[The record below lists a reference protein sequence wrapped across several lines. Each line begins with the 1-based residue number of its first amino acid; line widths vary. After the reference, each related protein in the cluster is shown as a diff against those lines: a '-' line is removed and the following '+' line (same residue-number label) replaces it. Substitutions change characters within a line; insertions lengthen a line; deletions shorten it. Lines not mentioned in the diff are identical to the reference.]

1 MQNNKKLIISVA
13 NNRFST
19 NLKNISL
26 TWNEFLKRIST
37 PVRTSETYEQFL
49 SFDKGRRDNLKDVGG
64 FIAGETKDGR
74 RTAGSVINRC
84 MITLDADDINPGE
97 TQKILKFLDGLQCAF
112 AVYSTRNHSSY
123 KPRLRIIIPTNR
135 LMTLDEYEPVA
146 RKIASYIGVEIM
158 DTSTYQSNRLMYW
171 PSCSIDGEF
180 IFWTNQIQRPIAD
193 VDEILK
199 LYKNWTNTDEWPK
212 SQKENKI
219 IKKNIIGEI
228 KKQEDPTLKNNVVG
242 IFCRIYDIHSAIEN
256 FLTDVYAPGNTLD
269 KYTHIGS
276 STANG
281 ATVYENGKFLYSY
294 HATDPA
300 HGILCNS
307 FDLVRI
313 HKFGQLDEEYLK
325 AKGATK
331 PSYKAMYEFAES
343 LPEIKAEKHQGAI
356 KEFEENP
363 EKGLATL
370 FFDNKKFLIEDF
382 CKYFIENEHLGLIN
396 GELYIYDNGAYIADD
411 KVIQRKILRLIPG
424 MLESK
429 RNECIKYMRLLVL
442 DNELEDNTN
451 YVCFKNGNFNLT
463 TKELTEHNPNI
474 ITTNLIAHNYT
485 ENAYSPLVDITL
497 NKICC
502 NDLALRN
509 LIEELIGYTFYRNN
523 KYAKSFFL
531 YGPSSNNGKSV
542 FLNLIKAVLGEKNI
556 STLAYEDLGDR
567 FKTAEIAGKLSNIG
581 DDCSKNF
588 NSSSAIFKKLS
599 TGETITVERKG
610 QDPFGF
616 NNYATLIFSFNEL
629 PRTEDKS
636 QATARK
642 RMCIIP
648 FNAKF
653 KETDVDFDPNINEKL
668 REESCIEYVIKLGI
682 EGLLRVIKNKGFTK
696 VKAVERE
703 ADNYESYNNP
713 LLQFIKEKE
722 EDEDYNFEDYTPS
735 QVYQQYRMWSTD
747 NGFDKPMNMNSFGL
761 EMKRQGY
768 DRKVY
773 RIDGKLSRHYTKSDG
788 NN

>member
-13 NNRFST
+13 NSRKST
-19 NLKNISL
+19 KWIPQ
-26 TWNEFLKRIST
+26 EFLWSDLINKLKT
-37 PVRTSETYEQFL
+37 PIRTQETYEQFIKL
-49 SFDKGRRDNLKDVGG
+49 KKTQQDELKDVGG
-64 FIAGETKDGR
+64 FVGGVLKDNR
-74 RTAGSVINRC
+74 RKAENVINRC
-84 MITLDADDINPGE
+84 IITLDADSIAPGE
-97 TQKILKFLDGLQCAF
+97 TNKILNLISGLGCSY
-112 AVYSTRNHSSY
+112 AVYSTRKHSSY
-123 KPRLRIIIPTNR
+123 KPRLRILIP
-135 LMTLDEYEPVA
+135 LDRTITAEEYEPIA
-146 RKIASYIGVEIM
+146 RKIASFIGLDIM
-158 DTSTYQSNRLMYW
+158 DQSTFEASRLMYW
-171 PSCSIDGEF
+171 PSCSKDSEYIFKYEDKPFASADG
-180 IFWTNQIQRPIAD
+180 
-193 VDEILK
+193 ILK
-199 LYKNWTNTDEWPK
+199 MYQNWKNTEEWPK
-212 SQKENKI
+212 LEREPEI
-219 IKKNIIGEI
+219 IKREITKQKDPLTKENIIGA
-228 KKQEDPTLKNNVVG
+228 
-242 IFCRIYDIHSAIEN
+242 FCKVYDIPAVIEKY
-256 FLTDVYAPGNTLD
+256 LADVYEPGNQAD
-269 KYTHIGS
+269 KYTYKQGS
-276 STANG
+276 VANG
-281 ATVYENGKFLYSY
+281 ATVYGEGKWLYSF

-300 HGILCNS
+300 SRTLCNA

-313 HKFGQLDEEYLK
+313 HKFGHLDDDVQPGTPTNRL
-325 AKGATK
+325 
-331 PSYKAMYEFAES
+331 PSYMAMTNFADS
-343 LPEIKAEKHQGAI
+343 IPEVKTEKHQGAI

-502 NDLALRN
+502 NDLSLRN
-509 LIEELIGYTFYRNN
+509 LIEELIGYTFYRSN

-668 REESCIEYVIKLGI
+668 REESCIECVIKLGI
-682 EGLLRVIKNKGFTK
+682 DGLLRVIKNKGFTK

-722 EDEDYNFEDYTPS
+722 EDEDYNFENYKPS

-768 DRKVY
+768 MVKQSWGIENR
-773 RIDGKLSRHYTKSDG
+773 GKRYYEKG
-788 NN
+788 V

>member
-13 NNRFST
+13 NNRKST
-19 NLKNISL
+19 KWIPQELLWSDLVNKLK
-26 TWNEFLKRIST
+26 T
-37 PVRTSETYEQFL
+37 PIRTQETYEQFIKL
-49 SFDKGRRDNLKDVGG
+49 KKSQQDELKDVGG
-64 FIAGETKDGR
+64 FVGGVLKDNR
-74 RTAGSVINRC
+74 RKAENVINRC
-84 MITLDADDINPGE
+84 IITLDADSIEPGE
-97 TQKILKFLDGLQCAF
+97 TNKILNLISGLGCSY
-112 AVYSTRNHSSY
+112 AVYSTRKHSSY
-123 KPRLRIIIPTNR
+123 KPRLRILIP
-135 LMTLDEYEPVA
+135 LDRTIAAEEYEPIA
-146 RKIASYIGVEIM
+146 RKIASFIGLDIM
-158 DTSTYQSNRLMYW
+158 DQSTFEASRLMYW
-171 PSCSIDGEF
+171 PSCSKDSEYVFKYEDKPFASANG
-180 IFWTNQIQRPIAD
+180 
-193 VDEILK
+193 ILK
-199 LYKNWTNTDEWPK
+199 MYQNWKNTEEWPK
-212 SQKENKI
+212 LEKEPEI
-219 IKKNIIGEI
+219 IKREITKQKDPLTKENIIGA
-228 KKQEDPTLKNNVVG
+228 
-242 IFCRIYDIHSAIEN
+242 FCKVYDIPAVIEKY
-256 FLTDVYAPGNTLD
+256 LSDIYEPGNQAD
-269 KYTHIGS
+269 KYTYKQGS
-276 STANG
+276 VANG
-281 ATVYENGKFLYSY
+281 ATVYGGGKWLYSF

-300 HGILCNS
+300 SRTLCNA

-313 HKFGQLDEEYLK
+313 HKFGHLDDDVQPGTPTNRL
-325 AKGATK
+325 
-331 PSYKAMYEFAES
+331 PSYMAMTNFADS
-343 LPEIKAEKHQGAI
+343 IPEVKTEKHQGAI

-463 TKELTEHNPNI
+463 TKELTEHSPNI

-485 ENAYSPLVDITL
+485 ENAYNPLVDITL

-509 LIEELIGYTFYRNN
+509 LIEELIGYTFYRSN

-722 EDEDYNFEDYTPS
+722 EDEDYNFENYKPS

-768 DRKVY
+768 MVKQSWDIANR
-773 RIDGKLSRHYTKSDG
+773 G
-788 NN
+788 NRYYEKGV